1 MIHFTRLLAAAAV
14 LCVAPPAFA
23 QTVTLHLAHNVQT
36 AHPKHIAS
44 ELFAEAVNDA
54 TGGDV
59 EVIVYPAEQLAALR
73 AGAEGVQLGTV
84 DLAWVDSGTLGN
96 WVPALSFASLPFIFE
111 NFAGAIDVMDG
122 LSEELS
128 GVMRDELNVENLGWS
143 PEGFRVVVTTN
154 RAVPS
159 ASDMEGLKMRVPE
172 IPVYVSAF
180 AALNTNVTPLPWGDI
195 YSALQTG
202 VVDGAEGASAVI
214 LTSRINEVTKYLAR
228 TNHIMTDNYLLMNL
242 DRFNG
247 LSEEHQEI
255 IKQAAQEAIGQLRV
269 LSEEAEAEA
278 FKTLASELEVAEPL
292 DGQSYREAMS
302 PVYDDFIAENGERAA
317 AWIATARQ

>member
-1 MIHFTRLLAAAAV
+1 MKHFNRVLVAAV
-14 LCVAPPAFA
+14 ALFAAPVAFA
-23 QTVTLHLAHNVQT
+23 QSVTLHLAHNVQT
-36 AHPKHIAS
+36 THPKHTAS
-44 ELFAEAVNDA
+44 ELFAENVREA
-54 TGGDV
+54 TGGEV

-111 NFAGAIDVMDG
+111 DFNAAIAAMDS

-128 GVMRDELNVENLGWS
+128 VVMREELNVENLGWS
-143 PEGFRVVVTTN
+143 PEGFRVVVTTS

-159 ASDMEGLKMRVPE
+159 ATKMEGLKMRVPE

-180 AALNTNVTPLPWGDI
+180 AALGTNVTPLPWGDI

-214 LTSRINEVTKYLAR
+214 LTSRLNEVTNHLAR
-228 TNHIMTDNYLLMNL
+228 TNHIMTDNYLLINL
-242 DRFNG
+242 DRFSG
-247 LSEEHQEI
+247 LAEAHQSAIRE
-255 IKQAAQEAIGQLRV
+255 AAVQAIGRLRT
-269 LSEEAEAEA
+269 LSEEADASA
-278 FKTLASELEVAEPL
+278 FETLAAELELAEPL
-292 DGQSYREAMS
+292 DIESFREAML
-302 PVYDDFIAENGERAA
+302 PVYDDFVAENGQRAA
-317 AWIATARQ
+317 DWIAAVR